1 MTTPQGGIVA
11 QIDGP
16 PQELGPTNSWPKS
29 EVIFNHYPLVIPP
42 SAALGDY
49 QLRIGFYDPVSKVRV
64 PVAEPGRGEQDN
76 LGALIL
82 RSIQVVQ

>member
-1 MTTPQGGIVA
+1 VA

-16 PQELGPTNSWPKS
+16 PQELGPTNSWPKG
-29 EVIFNHYPLVIPP
+29 EVVFNHYPLVIPA
-42 SAALGDY
+42 SAAFGDY
-49 QLRIGFYDPVSKVRV
+49 QIRIGFYDPVSKVRV
-64 PVAEPGRGEQDN
+64 PIAEPGRGEQDN